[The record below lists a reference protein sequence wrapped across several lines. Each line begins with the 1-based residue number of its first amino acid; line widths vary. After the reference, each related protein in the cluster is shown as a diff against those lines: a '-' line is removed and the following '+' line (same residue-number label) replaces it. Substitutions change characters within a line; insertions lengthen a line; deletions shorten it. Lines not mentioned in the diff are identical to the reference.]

1 MMTYAN
7 AILLVM
13 QNPREGQDSAH
24 RDWYLAHHLPDVC
37 GVPGVLRGEF
47 AGTTDRLEGLR
58 WTNAAAYWLDGDPAA
73 ILGEIFQ
80 RAGSGDWTMSD
91 TLDGESMMMAVG
103 QALTGRVRSTVT
115 VDAAGKERRSEEQT
129 SELQS
134 LMSRSYAVFC
144 LKKKKKK
151 RQDDKLDIVRL
162 NNTTTQPIFDTD
174 KYTQLD
180 NQPEQREDSERLI
193 TTGPTQNST
202 LRTIQHNDNSE
213 QHSVKLNRSK

>member
-1 MMTYAN
+1 MMTDAN

-91 TLDGESMMMAVG
+91 TLDGESMMID
-103 QALTGRVRSTVT
+103 RKST
-115 VDAAGKERRSEEQT
+115 
-129 SELQS
+129 
-134 LMSRSYAVFC
+134 
-144 LKKKKKK
+144 
-151 RQDDKLDIVRL
+151 RL
-162 NNTTTQPIFDTD
+162 N
-174 KYTQLD
+174 
-180 NQPEQREDSERLI
+180 S
-193 TTGPTQNST
+193 S
-202 LRTIQHNDNSE
+202 H
-213 QHSVKLNRSK
+213 

>member
-1 MMTYAN
+1 MMTDAN

-80 RAGSGDWTMSD
+80 RAGS
-91 TLDGESMMMAVG
+91 
-103 QALTGRVRSTVT
+103 
-115 VDAAGKERRSEEQT
+115 RSEEPP

-134 LMSRSYAVFC
+134 LMSNSYAVFC
-144 LKKKKKK
+144 LQK
-151 RQDDKLDIVRL
+151 
-162 NNTTTQPIFDTD
+162 
-174 KYTQLD
+174 
-180 NQPEQREDSERLI
+180 
-193 TTGPTQNST
+193 
-202 LRTIQHNDNSE
+202 
-213 QHSVKLNRSK
+213 